1 MLQLLSLVPL
11 TKILEG
17 ASLQTTT
24 ATIINSTKL
33 DFSLSQ
39 KTKALPVNQ
48 GREGLY
54 QTLTTKPR
62 REIVI
67 RRKSKI
73 KKLSSRSR
81 AIKSRS

>member
-54 QTLTTKPR
+54 QTQTTNPR

-73 KKLSSRSR
+73 KKFSSRLR
-81 AIKSRS
+81 ATKSRS